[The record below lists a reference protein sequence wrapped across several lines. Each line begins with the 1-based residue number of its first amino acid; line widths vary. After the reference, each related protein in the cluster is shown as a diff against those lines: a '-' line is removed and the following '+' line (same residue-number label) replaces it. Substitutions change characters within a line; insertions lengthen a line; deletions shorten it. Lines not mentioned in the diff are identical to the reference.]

1 MNKTCFLIILVFT
14 ILFQLVSLTFAKE
27 YRFRLVEPSE
37 VQAIGFNRE
46 LPPEYDPTGK
56 IDPFQSLFNSDRSA
70 TISTPVRTDCISN
83 PTLEKIDLSQLKL
96 TGTILTE
103 NHDLALMEEAP
114 GRGHIVREGMCIGL
128 HGGKVAEIRNDRVI
142 IQTKTQD
149 ISGNVMVKEIVMRL
163 QRRAN

>member
-1 MNKTCFLIILVFT
+1 MNKICFLIILVFT
-14 ILFQLVSLTFAKE
+14 MLSQLVSSTFAE
-27 YRFRLVEPSE
+27 RCRFCLIEPSE
-37 VQAIGFNRE
+37 VQAGEFNE
-46 LPPEYDPTGK
+46 KFPPQYDPAGK
-56 IDPFQSLFNSDRSA
+56 IGPFQPLFNSDRNA
-70 TISTPVRTDCISN
+70 TISTPIRTDCISN

-114 GRGHIVREGMCIGL
+114 GRGHIVREGMCIGI

-149 ISGNVMVKEIVMRL
+149 ISGNVMVKDIVMRL
-163 QRRAN
+163 QRRTN